1 METTVQKPKLLD
13 LVKQSSTYKLIVSP
27 ELEQKIRYYLDRFP
41 RDEYSG
47 TLFYT
52 VSGSFE
58 TKDLVINAFDFL
70 LQDIGTSGYTEFNQS
85 PDVIG
90 YMVEHPELLD
100 EKVYQGLMHSH
111 HILGAFFS
119 GTDLATLKEE
129 GTDRIHFVS
138 LIIDTKGT
146 YQAAITRVV
155 VEEMQATGFIKYPTF
170 NGQEVTGSPVTY
182 SFNRKKLEYFMLD
195 VERPAIENPFSEM
208 AARIEEV
215 KEQKAKAAK
224 EKAATTPYGNYGG
237 GYNNYG
243 QYGNWGKKE
252 DKPAVPTNGISY
264 QTNVGRGNLAV
275 PTNPNYV
282 PPVQNELPFEEP
294 DVDVP
299 PPYGH
304 VKVDPEIINDLAA
317 QLVTGD
323 INYFKPTDTTLD
335 ELARAGEEMF
345 EQRFEDE
352 KLFHAWAEQY
362 VEFLVYYTEDPK
374 LEMFDDEVL
383 AALIAHDLAEV
394 LSALTTKG
402 KYINQFIEILNRYI
416 I

>member
-119 GTDLATLKEE
+119 GTDLATLREE

-195 VERPAIENPFSEM
+195 VERPAIKNPFSEM

-252 DKPAVPTNGISY
+252 DKPAVPTN
-264 QTNVGRGNLAV
+264 
-275 PTNPNYV
+275 PNYV

-294 DVDVP
+294 NVDVP

-304 VKVDPEIINDLAA
+304 VKVDPETINDLAA

>member
-119 GTDLATLKEE
+119 GTDLATLREE

-237 GYNNYG
+237 YNNYG

-252 DKPAVPTNGISY
+252 DKP
-264 QTNVGRGNLAV
+264 AV

-299 PPYGH
+299 PPYGY
-304 VKVDPEIINDLAA
+304 VKVDLETINDLAA

-323 INYFKPTDTTLD
+323 INYFKPADTTLD

-352 KLFHAWAEQY
+352 KLFHTWAEQY

-394 LSALTTKG
+394 LGALTAKG

>member
-13 LVKQSSTYKLIVSP
+13 LVKQPSTYKLIVSP

-70 LQDIGTSGYTEFNQS
+70 LQDIGTGGYTEFNQS

-119 GTDLATLKEE
+119 GTDLATLGEE

-170 NGQEVTGSPVTY
+170 NGQEVTGSPITY

-224 EKAATTPYGNYGG
+224 EKAATTPYG
-237 GYNNYG
+237 NYG

-299 PPYGH
+299 PPYGY
-304 VKVDPEIINDLAA
+304 VKVDPETINDLAA

-374 LEMFDDEVL
+374 LGMFDDEVL

>member
-1 METTVQKPKLLD
+1 METTVQKPKLLNQ
-13 LVKQSSTYKLIVSP
+13 VKQSSTYKLIVSP

-119 GTDLATLKEE
+119 GTDLATLREE

-170 NGQEVTGSPVTY
+170 NGQEVTGSPITY

-195 VERPAIENPFSEM
+195 VERPAIEKNPFSEM

-224 EKAATTPYGNYGG
+224 EKKAATTPYG
-237 GYNNYG
+237 NYG

-299 PPYGH
+299 PPYGY
-304 VKVDPEIINDLAA
+304 VKVDPETINDLAA

-402 KYINQFIEILNRYI
+402 KYINQFIEILKRYI

>member
-1 METTVQKPKLLD
+1 
-13 LVKQSSTYKLIVSP
+13 
-27 ELEQKIRYYLDRFP
+27 
-41 RDEYSG
+41 
-47 TLFYT
+47 
-52 VSGSFE
+52 
-58 TKDLVINAFDFL
+58 
-70 LQDIGTSGYTEFNQS
+70 
-85 PDVIG
+85 
-90 YMVEHPELLD
+90 
-100 EKVYQGLMHSH
+100 
-111 HILGAFFS
+111 
-119 GTDLATLKEE
+119 
-129 GTDRIHFVS
+129 
-138 LIIDTKGT
+138 
-146 YQAAITRVV
+146 
-155 VEEMQATGFIKYPTF
+155 
-170 NGQEVTGSPVTY
+170 
-182 SFNRKKLEYFMLD
+182 MLD

-299 PPYGH
+299 PPYGY
-304 VKVDPEIINDLAA
+304 VKVDPETINDLAA

-383 AALIAHDLAEV
+383 AALIAYDLAEV

>member
-13 LVKQSSTYKLIVSP
+13 LVKQSSTYKLIVSL

-119 GTDLATLKEE
+119 GTDLATLREE

-252 DKPAVPTNGISY
+252 DKP
-264 QTNVGRGNLAV
+264 AV

>member
-119 GTDLATLKEE
+119 GTDLATLREE

-224 EKAATTPYGNYGG
+224 EKAATTPYG
-237 GYNNYG
+237 
-243 QYGNWGKKE
+243 
-252 DKPAVPTNGISY
+252 
-264 QTNVGRGNLAV
+264 
-275 PTNPNYV
+275 
-282 PPVQNELPFEEP
+282 
-294 DVDVP
+294 
-299 PPYGH
+299 H
-304 VKVDPEIINDLAA
+304 VKVDPETINDLAA

>member
-1 METTVQKPKLLD
+1 METTIQKPKLLD

-119 GTDLATLKEE
+119 GTDLATLREE

-224 EKAATTPYGNYGG
+224 EKAATTLYGNYGG

-252 DKPAVPTNGISY
+252 DKP
-264 QTNVGRGNLAV
+264 AV

-304 VKVDPEIINDLAA
+304 VKVDPETINDLAA

-323 INYFKPTDTTLD
+323 INYSKPTDTTLD

-352 KLFHAWAEQY
+352 KLFHTWAEQY

>member
-119 GTDLATLKEE
+119 GTDLATLREE

-252 DKPAVPTNGISY
+252 DKPAVPTN
-264 QTNVGRGNLAV
+264 
-275 PTNPNYV
+275 PNYV

-304 VKVDPEIINDLAA
+304 VKVDPETINDLAA

>member
-119 GTDLATLKEE
+119 GTDLATLREE

-170 NGQEVTGSPVTY
+170 NGQEVTGSPITY

-252 DKPAVPTNGISY
+252 DKPAVPTN
-264 QTNVGRGNLAV
+264 
-275 PTNPNYV
+275 PNYV

-304 VKVDPEIINDLAA
+304 VKVDPETINDLAA

-335 ELARAGEEMF
+335 ELARAGGEMF

>member
-85 PDVIG
+85 PDIIG

-111 HILGAFFS
+111 HKLGAFFS
-119 GTDLATLKEE
+119 GTDLATLREE

-170 NGQEVTGSPVTY
+170 NSQEVTGSPITY

-195 VERPAIENPFSEM
+195 VERPVIENPFSEM

-237 GYNNYG
+237 YNNYG

-252 DKPAVPTNGISY
+252 DKP
-264 QTNVGRGNLAV
+264 AV

-299 PPYGH
+299 PPYGY
-304 VKVDPEIINDLAA
+304 VKVDPETINDLAA

-335 ELARAGEEMF
+335 ELARAGEKMF

>member
-119 GTDLATLKEE
+119 GTDLATLREE

-170 NGQEVTGSPVTY
+170 NGQEVTGSSVTY

-195 VERPAIENPFSEM
+195 VERPAIENPFSEL
-208 AARIEEV
+208 AARIKEV
-215 KEQKAKAAK
+215 REQKVKAAK

-252 DKPAVPTNGISY
+252 DKPAVPTN
-264 QTNVGRGNLAV
+264 
-275 PTNPNYV
+275 PNYV

-304 VKVDPEIINDLAA
+304 VKVDPETINDLAA

>member
-119 GTDLATLKEE
+119 GTDLATLREE

-170 NGQEVTGSPVTY
+170 NGQEVTGSPITY

-252 DKPAVPTNGISY
+252 DKPAVPTN
-264 QTNVGRGNLAV
+264 
-275 PTNPNYV
+275 PNYV

-304 VKVDPEIINDLAA
+304 VKVDPETINDLAA

>member
-1 METTVQKPKLLD
+1 METTVKKPKLLD
-13 LVKQSSTYKLIVSP
+13 LIKQSSIYKLIVSP

-58 TKDLVINAFDFL
+58 TEDLVINAFDFL

-111 HILGAFFS
+111 HTLGAFFS
-119 GTDLATLKEE
+119 GTDLATLREE
-129 GTDRIHFVS
+129 GSDRIHFVS

-146 YQAAITRVV
+146 YKAAITRVV

-170 NGQEVTGSPVTY
+170 NEQEVTGSPITY

-195 VERPAIENPFSEM
+195 VERPVIESPFAEM
-208 AARIEEV
+208 ASRIEEV

-224 EKAATTPYGNYGG
+224 AKVATVSYNNY

-243 QYGNWGKKE
+243 QYGNWDKKE
-252 DKPAVPTNGISY
+252 DKPAVPSNGISY

-275 PTNPNYV
+275 PSNPNYV
-282 PPVQNELPFEEP
+282 PPVQSELPFEEP
-294 DVDVP
+294 MIDDTP
-299 PPYGH
+299 PPYMY
-304 VKVDPEIINDLAA
+304 VKVDPEIISDLVA

-323 INYFKPTDTTLD
+323 INYFKPNNITLD
-335 ELARAGEEMF
+335 ELAKAGESMF
-345 EQRFEDE
+345 EQRFEEE

-374 LEMFDDEVL
+374 LEMYEDDVL
-383 AALIAHDLAEV
+383 AALVAYDLIEV
-394 LSALTTKG
+394 LESLTTKG
-402 KYINQFIEILNRYI
+402 KFINQFIEILNRYI

>member
-13 LVKQSSTYKLIVSP
+13 LAKQSSIYKLIVSP

-52 VSGSFE
+52 ISGNFE

-111 HILGAFFS
+111 HVLGAFFS
-119 GTDLATLKEE
+119 GTDLSTLREE

-170 NGQEVTGSPVTY
+170 NNQEVTGSPITY
-182 SFNRKKLEYFMLD
+182 SFSRKKLEYFMLD
-195 VERPAIENPFSEM
+195 VERPVIENPFSEM

-215 KEQKAKAAK
+215 KEQKAKAVR
-224 EKAATTPYGNYGG
+224 EKAITTPYGNYSQ

-243 QYGNWGKKE
+243 QYENWDKKE
-252 DKPAVPTNGISY
+252 DKLAVPTNGVSY
-264 QTNVGRGNLAV
+264 QTNVGRGNLII

-282 PPVQNELPFEEP
+282 PPVQNELPFENS
-294 DVDVP
+294 DGDAP
-299 PPYGH
+299 PPYGY
-304 VKVDPEIINDLAA
+304 VKVDPETINDLAA
-317 QLVTGD
+317 QLITGD

-335 ELARAGEEMF
+335 ELAKAGENMF

-394 LSALTTKG
+394 LNALTTKG

>member
-111 HILGAFFS
+111 HMLGAFFS
-119 GTDLATLKEE
+119 GTDLATLREE

-155 VEEMQATGFIKYPTF
+155 VEEMQATGFLRYPTF
-170 NGQEVTGSPVTY
+170 NGQKVTGSPVTY

-224 EKAATTPYGNYGG
+224 EKAATTPYGNYG
-237 GYNNYG
+237 
-243 QYGNWGKKE
+243 QYGNWGKKD

-304 VKVDPEIINDLAA
+304 VKVDPETINDLAA
-317 QLVTGD
+317 QLVTGN

-345 EQRFEDE
+345 ERRFEDE

-374 LEMFDDEVL
+374 LKMFDDEVL

-402 KYINQFIEILNRYI
+402 KYINWFIEILNRYI

>member
-1 METTVQKPKLLD
+1 METTVKKPKLLD
-13 LVKQSSTYKLIVSP
+13 LIKQSSTYKLIVSP
-27 ELEQKIRYYLDRFP
+27 ELEQKIRYYLDKFP

-58 TKDLVINAFDFL
+58 TEDLVINAFDFL

-111 HILGAFFS
+111 HVLGSFFS
-119 GTDLATLKEE
+119 GTDLATLREE
-129 GTDRIHFVS
+129 GSDRIHFVS

-155 VEEMQATGFIKYPTF
+155 VEEMQATGFLKYPTF
-170 NGQEVTGSPVTY
+170 NEQEVTGSPITY
-182 SFNRKKLEYFMLD
+182 SFNRKKLEYFMLN
-195 VERPAIENPFSEM
+195 VERPVIENPFAEM
-208 AARIEEV
+208 ASRIEEV

-224 EKAATTPYGNYGG
+224 AKAATVSYNNY
-237 GYNNYG
+237 GYNNYS
-243 QYGNWGKKE
+243 QYGNWDNKE
-252 DKPAVPTNGISY
+252 SKPAVPSNGISY

-275 PTNPNYV
+275 PSNPNYV
-282 PPVQNELPFEEP
+282 PPVQSELPFEEP
-294 DVDVP
+294 MIDDTP
-299 PPYGH
+299 PPYGYAR
-304 VKVDPEIINDLAA
+304 VDSEIISDLAA

-323 INYFKPTDTTLD
+323 INYFKPNNITLD
-335 ELARAGEEMF
+335 ELAKAGESMF
-345 EQRFEDE
+345 EQRFEEE

-374 LEMFDDEVL
+374 LEMYEDDVL
-383 AALIAHDLAEV
+383 AALVAYDLIEV
-394 LSALTTKG
+394 LESLTTKG
-402 KYINQFIEILNRYI
+402 KFINQFIEILNRYI

>member
-119 GTDLATLKEE
+119 GTDLATLREE

-146 YQAAITRVV
+146 YQAAVTRVV

-252 DKPAVPTNGISY
+252 DKPAVP
-264 QTNVGRGNLAV
+264 A
-275 PTNPNYV
+275 NPNYV

-304 VKVDPEIINDLAA
+304 VKVDPETINDLAA

>member
-119 GTDLATLKEE
+119 GTDLATLREE

-170 NGQEVTGSPVTY
+170 NGQEVTGSPITY

-252 DKPAVPTNGISY
+252 DKPAVPTN
-264 QTNVGRGNLAV
+264 
-275 PTNPNYV
+275 PNYV
-282 PPVQNELPFEEP
+282 PPVQNELPFEKP

-299 PPYGH
+299 PPYGY
-304 VKVDPEIINDLAA
+304 VKVDPEAINDLAA

>member
-1 METTVQKPKLLD
+1 METTVKKPKLLD
-13 LVKQSSTYKLIVSP
+13 LIKQSSIYKLIVSP

-58 TKDLVINAFDFL
+58 TEDLVINAFDFL

-111 HILGAFFS
+111 HTLGAFFS
-119 GTDLATLKEE
+119 GTDLATLREE
-129 GTDRIHFVS
+129 GSDRIHFVS

-155 VEEMQATGFIKYPTF
+155 VEEMQATGFLKYPTF
-170 NGQEVTGSPVTY
+170 NEQEITGSSITY
-182 SFNRKKLEYFMLD
+182 SFNRKKLEYFMLN
-195 VERPAIENPFSEM
+195 VERPVIENPFAEM
-208 AARIEEV
+208 ASRIEEV

-224 EKAATTPYGNYGG
+224 AKAATVSYNNY

-243 QYGNWGKKE
+243 QYGNWDKKE
-252 DKPAVPTNGISY
+252 DKPAVPSNGISY

-275 PTNPNYV
+275 PSNPNYV
-282 PPVQNELPFEEP
+282 PPVQSELPFEEP
-294 DVDVP
+294 MIDDTP
-299 PPYGH
+299 PPYMY
-304 VKVDPEIINDLAA
+304 VKVDPEIISDLAA

-323 INYFKPTDTTLD
+323 INYFKPNDATLD
-335 ELARAGEEMF
+335 ELAKAGESMF
-345 EQRFEDE
+345 EQRFEEE

-374 LEMFDDEVL
+374 LEMYEDDVL
-383 AALIAHDLAEV
+383 AALVAYDLIEV
-394 LSALTTKG
+394 LESLTTKG
-402 KYINQFIEILNRYI
+402 KFINQFIEILNRYI

>member
-119 GTDLATLKEE
+119 GTDLATLREE

-215 KEQKAKAAK
+215 KEQKAKATK

-252 DKPAVPTNGISY
+252 DKPAVPTN
-264 QTNVGRGNLAV
+264 
-275 PTNPNYV
+275 PNYV

-304 VKVDPEIINDLAA
+304 VKVDPETINDLAA

>member
-119 GTDLATLKEE
+119 GTDLATLREE

-252 DKPAVPTNGISY
+252 DKPAVPTD
-264 QTNVGRGNLAV
+264 
-275 PTNPNYV
+275 PNYV

-304 VKVDPEIINDLAA
+304 VKVDPETINDLAA

-335 ELARAGEEMF
+335 ELARVGEEMF

-352 KLFHAWAEQY
+352 KLFYAWAEQY

-374 LEMFDDEVL
+374 LEMFDNEVL

>member
-119 GTDLATLKEE
+119 GTDLATLREE

-252 DKPAVPTNGISY
+252 DKPAVP
-264 QTNVGRGNLAV
+264 A
-275 PTNPNYV
+275 NPNYV

-304 VKVDPEIINDLAA
+304 VKVDPGTINDLAA

-352 KLFHAWAEQY
+352 KLFHTWAEQY

-394 LSALTTKG
+394 LGALTTKG

>member
-1 METTVQKPKLLD
+1 MGTIVQKPKLLD

-119 GTDLATLKEE
+119 GTDLATLREE

-155 VEEMQATGFIKYPTF
+155 VEEMQATGSIKYPTF

-182 SFNRKKLEYFMLD
+182 NFNRKKLEYFMLD

-224 EKAATTPYGNYGG
+224 EKAATTPYGNYG
-237 GYNNYG
+237 
-243 QYGNWGKKE
+243 QYGNWGKGE
-252 DKPAVPTNGISY
+252 DKSAVPINSISY

-299 PPYGH
+299 LPYGH
-304 VKVDPEIINDLAA
+304 VKVDPETINDLAA

-335 ELARAGEEMF
+335 ELARAGEKMF

>member
-27 ELEQKIRYYLDRFP
+27 KLEQKIRYYLDRFP

-119 GTDLATLKEE
+119 GTDLATLREE

-155 VEEMQATGFIKYPTF
+155 VEKMQATGFIKYPTF
-170 NGQEVTGSPVTY
+170 NGQEVTGSPITY

-252 DKPAVPTNGISY
+252 DKPAVPTN
-264 QTNVGRGNLAV
+264 
-275 PTNPNYV
+275 PNYV

-304 VKVDPEIINDLAA
+304 VKVDPETINDLAA

>member
-119 GTDLATLKEE
+119 GTDLATLREE

-252 DKPAVPTNGISY
+252 DKPAVPTN
-264 QTNVGRGNLAV
+264 
-275 PTNPNYV
+275 PNYV

-299 PPYGH
+299 PLYGH
-304 VKVDPEIINDLAA
+304 VKVDPETINDLAA

>member
-119 GTDLATLKEE
+119 GTDLATLREE

-170 NGQEVTGSPVTY
+170 NGQEVTGSPITY

-252 DKPAVPTNGISY
+252 DKPAVPTN
-264 QTNVGRGNLAV
+264 
-275 PTNPNYV
+275 PNYV

-299 PPYGH
+299 PPYGY
-304 VKVDPEIINDLAA
+304 VKVDPETINDLAA

>member
-85 PDVIG
+85 PDIIG

-119 GTDLATLKEE
+119 GTDLATLREE

-170 NGQEVTGSPVTY
+170 NGQEVTGSPITY

-195 VERPAIENPFSEM
+195 VERPVIENPFSEM

-237 GYNNYG
+237 YNNYG

-252 DKPAVPTNGISY
+252 DKP
-264 QTNVGRGNLAV
+264 AV

-299 PPYGH
+299 PPYGY
-304 VKVDPEIINDLAA
+304 VKVDPETINDLAA